1 MSLAKL
7 LLSVAAKAAGFALF
21 MVGFPAG
28 ILALGLIA

>member
-1 MSLAKL
+1 MVL
-7 LLSVAAKAAGFALF
+7 LKPLLTLAAKTAGFTLF